1 MTEHSPKSS
10 ITRRRL
16 VASRCCQANRTGR
29 RLWPAASSLG
39 RVKLMGVNRGR
50 PNVNESEPGVI
61 DGWNLLSYL
70 DRRAKLEG

>member
-1 MTEHSPKSS
+1 
-10 ITRRRL
+10 
-16 VASRCCQANRTGR
+16 
-29 RLWPAASSLG
+29 
-39 RVKLMGVNRGR
+39 MGVNRGR